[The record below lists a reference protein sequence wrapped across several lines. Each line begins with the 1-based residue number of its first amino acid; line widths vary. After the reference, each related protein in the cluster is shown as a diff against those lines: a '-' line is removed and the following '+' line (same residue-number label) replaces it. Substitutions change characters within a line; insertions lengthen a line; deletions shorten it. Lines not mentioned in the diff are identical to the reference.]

1 MRISDIV
8 NFSRTG
14 HISQPK
20 SWKGQVKKLI
30 IRNGFAESSFTF
42 KEFFN
47 HIDTITSISIGYL
60 LGKCFPDSNT
70 IRSSVRHTLQK
81 LRDEEFLTF
90 IDYKGTYKVSE
101 VVRDD
106 LRNTRA
112 MTGQKLWRGY
122 LARKEVKQIRERIR
136 AESRGGVLPEGTQQW
151 KCYVDGGWEAA
162 HTAQTTRLAE
172 LKEAERVWEAAH
184 TAQTTRLAELKE
196 AERVWEAAH
205 TAQTTRLSRPT
216 ISSDDEEFGSFVR
229 NYHSNEYR
237 RGAKKPRPT
246 NHIIAYGY
254 GIEGWI

>member
-8 NFSRTG
+8 NFSQTG

-122 LARKEVKQIRERIR
+122 LARKEVKRIRERIR
-136 AESRGGVLPEGTQQW
+136 A
-151 KCYVDGGWEAA
+151 D
-162 HTAQTTRLAE
+162 
-172 LKEAERVWEAAH
+172 LKEAEGVWEAAH
-184 TAQTTRLAELKE
+184 A
-196 AERVWEAAH
+196 
-205 TAQTTRLSRPT
+205 AQTTRLSRPS

>member
-8 NFSRTG
+8 NFSQTG

-70 IRSSVRHTLQK
+70 IRSSVRHTLQR

-106 LRNTRA
+106 IRSTRA
-112 MTGQKLWRGY
+112 LTGQKLWRGY
-122 LARKEVKQIRERIR
+122 LARKEVKRIRERIR
-136 AESRGGVLPEGTQQW
+136 AESRGGVLPGGTQQW

-162 HTAQTTRLAE
+162 HAT
-172 LKEAERVWEAAH
+172 
-184 TAQTTRLAELKE
+184 
-196 AERVWEAAH
+196 
-205 TAQTTRLSRPT
+205 QTTRLSRPT

>member
-1 MRISDIV
+1 MTRTSPMRISDIV
-8 NFSRTG
+8 NFSQTG

-47 HIDTITSISIGYL
+47 HIDKITSISIGYL

-70 IRSSVRHTLQK
+70 IRSSVRHTLQR

-90 IDYKGTYKVSE
+90 IDYKGTYKVSG

-106 LRNTRA
+106 IRSTRA
-112 MTGQKLWRGY
+112 LTGQKLWRGY
-122 LARKEVKQIRERIR
+122 LARKEVKRIRERIR
-136 AESRGGVLPEGTQQW
+136 A
-151 KCYVDGGWEAA
+151 D
-162 HTAQTTRLAE
+162 
-172 LKEAERVWEAAH
+172 LKEAEGVWEAAH
-184 TAQTTRLAELKE
+184 A
-196 AERVWEAAH
+196 
-205 TAQTTRLSRPT
+205 AQTTRLSRPS

>member
-8 NFSRTG
+8 NFSQTG

-47 HIDTITSISIGYL
+47 HIDKITSISIGYL

-70 IRSSVRHTLQK
+70 IRSSVRHTLQR

-90 IDYKGTYKVSE
+90 IDYKGTYKVSG

-106 LRNTRA
+106 IRSTRA
-112 MTGQKLWRGY
+112 LTGQKLWRGY
-122 LARKEVKQIRERIR
+122 LARKEVKRIRERIR
-136 AESRGGVLPEGTQQW
+136 A
-151 KCYVDGGWEAA
+151 D
-162 HTAQTTRLAE
+162 
-172 LKEAERVWEAAH
+172 LKEAEGVWEAAH
-184 TAQTTRLAELKE
+184 A
-196 AERVWEAAH
+196 
-205 TAQTTRLSRPT
+205 AQTTRLSRPS

>member
-1 MRISDIV
+1 MTRTSPMRISDIV

-122 LARKEVKQIRERIR
+122 LARKEVKRIR
-136 AESRGGVLPEGTQQW
+136 DS
-151 KCYVDGGWEAA
+151 
-162 HTAQTTRLAE
+162 
-172 LKEAERVWEAAH
+172 
-184 TAQTTRLAELKE
+184 
-196 AERVWEAAH
+196 
-205 TAQTTRLSRPT
+205 LS

>member
-8 NFSRTG
+8 SFSQTG

-47 HIDTITSISIGYL
+47 HIDKITSISIGYL

-70 IRSSVRHTLQK
+70 IRSSVRHTLQR

-90 IDYKGTYKVSE
+90 IDYKGTYKVSG

-106 LRNTRA
+106 IRSTRA
-112 MTGQKLWRGY
+112 LTGQKLWRGY
-122 LARKEVKQIRERIR
+122 LARKEVKRIRERIR
-136 AESRGGVLPEGTQQW
+136 A
-151 KCYVDGGWEAA
+151 D
-162 HTAQTTRLAE
+162 
-172 LKEAERVWEAAH
+172 LKEAEGVWEAAH
-184 TAQTTRLAELKE
+184 A
-196 AERVWEAAH
+196 
-205 TAQTTRLSRPT
+205 AQTTRLSRPS

>member
-1 MRISDIV
+1 MTRTSPMRISDIV
-8 NFSRTG
+8 YFSQTG

-47 HIDTITSISIGYL
+47 YIDTITSISIGYL

-70 IRSSVRHTLQK
+70 IRSSVRHTLQR

-90 IDYKGTYKVSE
+90 IDYKGTYKVSG

-106 LRNTRA
+106 IRSTRA
-112 MTGQKLWRGY
+112 LTGQKLWRGY
-122 LARKEVKQIRERIR
+122 LARKEVKRIRERIR
-136 AESRGGVLPEGTQQW
+136 ADLKEAEGV
-151 KCYVDGGWEAA
+151 WEAA
-162 HTAQTTRLAE
+162 HAAQTTRLAD
-172 LKEAERVWEAAH
+172 LKEAEGVWEAAH
-184 TAQTTRLAELKE
+184 A
-196 AERVWEAAH
+196 
-205 TAQTTRLSRPT
+205 AQTTRLSRPS
-216 ISSDDEEFGSFVR
+216 ISSDDEDFGSFVR

>member
-8 NFSRTG
+8 NFSQTG

-70 IRSSVRHTLQK
+70 IRSSVRHTLQR

-106 LRNTRA
+106 IRSTRA
-112 MTGQKLWRGY
+112 LTGQKLWRGY
-122 LARKEVKQIRERIR
+122 LARKEVKRIRERIR

-151 KCYVDGGWEAA
+151 KCYVDGG
-162 HTAQTTRLAE
+162 
-172 LKEAERVWEAAH
+172 
-184 TAQTTRLAELKE
+184 
-196 AERVWEAAH
+196 WEAAH

>member
-1 MRISDIV
+1 MTRTSPMRISDIV
-8 NFSRTG
+8 NFSQTG

-47 HIDTITSISIGYL
+47 YIDTITSISIGYL

-70 IRSSVRHTLQK
+70 IRSSVRHTLQR

-90 IDYKGTYKVSE
+90 IDYKGTYKVSG

-106 LRNTRA
+106 IRSTRA
-112 MTGQKLWRGY
+112 LTGQKLWRGY
-122 LARKEVKQIRERIR
+122 LARKEVKRIRERIR
-136 AESRGGVLPEGTQQW
+136 A
-151 KCYVDGGWEAA
+151 D
-162 HTAQTTRLAE
+162 
-172 LKEAERVWEAAH
+172 LKEAEGVWEAAH
-184 TAQTTRLAELKE
+184 A
-196 AERVWEAAH
+196 
-205 TAQTTRLSRPT
+205 AQTTRLSRPS
-216 ISSDDEEFGSFVR
+216 ISSDDEDFGSFVR